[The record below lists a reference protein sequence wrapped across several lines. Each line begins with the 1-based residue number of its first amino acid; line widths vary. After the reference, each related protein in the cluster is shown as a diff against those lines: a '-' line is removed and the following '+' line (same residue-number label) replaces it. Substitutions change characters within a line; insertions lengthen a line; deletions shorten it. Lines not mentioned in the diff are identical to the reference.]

1 MKKRNNGIALLLLCG
16 IGLLINTIGSMIPGW
31 LNLPLYLDN
40 IGSALAAA
48 LGGVFPGILVGFF
61 TNLVNGLSNYESVY
75 YGSLTIM
82 IAIAS
87 SFFMSKGWY
96 RKLSRLPLIILTFA
110 LIGGG
115 IGSCLTW
122 FLYDRAIGDG
132 FTAPLA
138 RSIYESFIH
147 NEFLAKLTA
156 DFLYDLLDKAIT
168 VGIVALVLT
177 LIPQRLKDQLRYS
190 GWRQTPL
197 TLRELKQA
205 RVRRGKFSLRL
216 KIVVIVAVSMVII
229 GGTVTAISYTH
240 FVNSAIKE
248 KEALARGVADV
259 IVGTVDAE
267 RVDEFL
273 EKGEAAE
280 GYLETEHI
288 LKSMMDSSEFIE
300 FCYVYRILE
309 DGCHV
314 VFDPD
319 TEGMP
324 GKDPGEIEDFD
335 QAFLH
340 VKGDLLAGRE
350 IEPVESRDT
359 YGWLLTLYKP
369 IYDRNGVCQCY
380 AGVDISMTQ
389 ISSNG
394 LTFLTQVLS
403 LFIGFLVLVLAIV
416 IWLAEYNV
424 ILPIDGM
431 AIQSALSD
439 YSTEENRK
447 QTVARIEH
455 LDIRTGDEIENLY
468 RALLDSSRD
477 MAQTTEDMARILA
490 QTQRQNEV
498 IDKLQNGLI
507 LVLADMV
514 ESRDQNTGEHVRKT
528 AAYTGVIMRELR
540 REHIYEDQLTD
551 AFIADVI
558 RSAPLHDVGKI
569 KVKDAILNKPG
580 KLSDD
585 EFAEMKTHTTAG
597 AEIIASAI
605 QMVSED
611 DSGYLAEAQKLAH
624 YHHEKWNGTGYPEGL
639 KGEEI
644 PLSARVMAVADVF
657 DALVSKRSY
666 KEGFPFEKAM
676 GIIREGIGTH
686 FDPNVAQAFINAEDE
701 VRRVMESHMSR

>member
-1 MKKRNNGIALLLLCG
+1 MKKKNRISLLILCG
-16 IGLLINTIGSMIPGW
+16 GGLLINTIGSMIPGW

-48 LGGVFPGILVGFF
+48 LGGIIPGVLVGFF
-61 TNLVNGLSNYESVY
+61 TNIVNGISNFESVY
-75 YGSLTIM
+75 YGFLTIL

-87 SFFMSKGWY
+87 SIFMEKGWY

-122 FLYDRAIGDG
+122 LMNDHPFEIG
-132 FTAPLA
+132 FSAPLA
-138 RSIYESFIH
+138 RRIFKSFLP
-147 NEFLAKLTA
+147 NQFLAKLIA
-156 DFLYDLLDKAIT
+156 DFLYDLLDKTIT
-168 VGIVALVLT
+168 VGIVTLVLSQHST
-177 LIPQRLKDQLRYS
+177 RMRDWLQYR
-190 GWRQTPL
+190 GWRQIPL
-197 TLRELKQA
+197 TLREMKQA
-205 RVRRGKFSLRL
+205 RKTAGELSLRL
-216 KIVVIVAVSMVII
+216 KIVLIVAASMIII
-229 GGTVTAISYTH
+229 GGTVTGISYTH
-240 FVNSAIKE
+240 YVNSAIEE
-248 KEALARGVADV
+248 KKALALGVADV
-259 IVGTVDAE
+259 MVGTVDAE
-267 RVDEFL
+267 RVDEYL

-280 GYLETEHI
+280 GYLETERI

-319 TEGMP
+319 TAETP
-324 GKDPGEIEDFD
+324 GRDPGSLEEFD

-350 IEPVESRDT
+350 IEPVESRDS

-394 LTFLTQVLS
+394 LKFLTKVLS
-403 LFIGFLVLVLAIV
+403 LFIGFLILILTIV

-424 ILPIDGM
+424 ILPINGM
-431 AIQSALSD
+431 ALQSSRSD

-447 QTVARIEH
+447 ESVARIER
-455 LDIRTGDEIENLY
+455 LAIRTGDEIENLY
-468 RALLDSSRD
+468 QAILNSSRD
-477 MAQTTEDMARILA
+477 MAHTTEEMARILA
-490 QTQRQNEV
+490 QTQHQNEV
-498 IDKLQNGLI
+498 IDKMQNGLI

-514 ESRDQNTGEHVRKT
+514 ESRDENTGEHVRKT

-569 KVKDAILNKPG
+569 QVRDAILNKPG
-580 KLSDD
+580 KLTDE

-597 AEIIASAI
+597 AEIIASAMR
-605 QMVSED
+605 MVSED

-676 GIIREGIGTH
+676 AIIREGSGTH
-686 FDPNVAQAFINAEDE
+686 FDPKVAQAFINAEDE